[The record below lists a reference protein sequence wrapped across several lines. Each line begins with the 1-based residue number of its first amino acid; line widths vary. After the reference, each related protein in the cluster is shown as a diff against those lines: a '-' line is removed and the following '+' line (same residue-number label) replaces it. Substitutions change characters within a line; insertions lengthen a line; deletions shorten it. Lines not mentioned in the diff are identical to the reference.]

1 MRDQIDFNK
10 LFVLPKTQQL
20 LEHVLPKRSMRA
32 KLDLISRLPIISPQA
47 SFNMTGQTAADGRIC
62 LLLADRALGHWVIS
76 LRENHDGDGHQ
87 VFSCLAVNES
97 ARLKKSPTSD
107 YEV

>member
-47 SFNMTGQTAADGRIC
+47 SFSMTGQTAADGRIC

-97 ARLKKSPTSD
+97 ARLKKSPISD